1 LRRIGKNHASD
12 EPVILCAE
20 EVSREFDDHGSRVA
34 ALNRVSFTVARAGV
48 TGLVGADG
56 AGKTTFIRIA
66 AGLLVPT
73 SGKMSLLGLDSAAD
87 SLEIQ
92 SRVGYMPQ
100 KFGLYQDLTVSEN
113 MNLYADLQGVP
124 MAQRSR
130 RYEQLLTMTDLAA
143 YTKRRAG
150 ALSGGMK
157 QKLGLACALI
167 KTPELLLLDEPTV
180 GVDPVSRRELWKIV
194 YKLVEEDGIGVLVS
208 TAYLDEAERCSHV
221 VVLHQGRLLAEGVPK
236 DFSSKMK
243 NRVSLV
249 TAEKSGQLRRIYTCV
264 AGEEGIVDATIRS
277 GRVRVV
283 REDESAGRLKQL
295 LNGAKVQIKTTE
307 PCFEDTFMAL
317 IPHNRDHLKTAG
329 EAGDSLFFRKAGGDG
344 EVVVHTRDLSRRFG
358 DFEAVKKLNFSVKQG
373 EIFGLLGPNGA
384 GKSTTFRM
392 LCGLLPASSGD
403 IQVAGRNLLKSRAK
417 ARARLGYMAQ
427 QFSLYGQLS
436 VKENLS
442 FFGRVYG
449 LDNKNLKKRIDWA
462 YSEFG
467 LGRLRNKA
475 AVDLPGGYKQ
485 RLAMAAALLHEP
497 DILFLDEPT
506 SGVDPFARR
515 EFWLRIN
522 GFAEQGIT
530 VVVTTHFMEEAE
542 YCDRMLIMSRGET
555 LALGTPQEIRNLAV
569 SAENKYPT
577 MDDAFIALA
586 EGNVRNAPDQPDSTG
601 RQDRDPGGKP

>member
-1 LRRIGKNHASD
+1 MTDVKKDTQQVVLAVDGVSKEFAVKGKPVVKALD
-12 EPVILCAE
+12 EVNL
-20 EVSREFDDHGSRVA
+20 
-34 ALNRVSFTVARAGV
+34 VARKGAV

-56 AGKTTFIRIA
+56 AGKTTLIRIA

-73 SGKMSLLGLDSAAD
+73 AGKVTLLGLDSVKD

-100 KFGLYQDLTVSEN
+100 KFGLYQDLSVMEN
-113 MNLYADLQGVP
+113 MSLYADLQGVA
-124 MAQRSR
+124 MGERKA
-130 RYEQLLTMTDLAA
+130 RYDRLLDMTDLARYA
-143 YTKRRAG
+143 KRRAG

-167 KTPELLLLDEPTV
+167 KSPGLLLLDEPTV

-194 YKLVEEDGIGVLVS
+194 YELVEQDNIGVFVS
-208 TAYLDEAERCSHV
+208 TAYLDEAERCDHV
-221 VVLHQGRLLAEGVPK
+221 LVLHQGKLMDEGPPEMFTSSMKGRVCLVNPSPKVSGRALYTRL
-236 DFSSKMK
+236 
-243 NRVSLV
+243 
-249 TAEKSGQLRRIYTCV
+249 
-264 AGEEGIVDATIRS
+264 AGNGEVVDTTIRS

-283 REDESAGRLKQL
+283 LKAADPSVLRPALDGLEAEIEAVES
-295 LNGAKVQIKTTE
+295 N
-307 PCFEDTFMAL
+307 FEDAFMAM
-317 IPHNRDHLKTAG
+317 IPRGHDHVAVASETVPAVFPMHAVAEEK
-329 EAGDSLFFRKAGGDG
+329 DSLVR
-344 EVVVHTRDLSRRFG
+344 TRALGKMFG
-358 DFEAVKKLNFSVKQG
+358 DFAAVKNLSFAVKRG

-392 LCGLLPASSGD
+392 LCGLLPASSGE
-403 IQVAGRNLLKSRAK
+403 IQVAGHDLLKSRAR

-436 VKENLS
+436 VAENLS
-442 FFGRVYG
+442 FFGKAYG
-449 LDNKNLKKRIDWA
+449 LYGKKLRGRMNWA
-462 YSEFG
+462 YEEFN
-467 LGRLRNKA
+467 LGDWRDTSA
-475 AVDLPGGYKQ
+475 FGLPGGYKQ

-522 GFAEQGIT
+522 GFAEQGVT

-542 YCDRMLIMSRGET
+542 YCDRMLIMSQGET
-555 LALGTPQEIRNLAV
+555 LAMGTPREIRNLAKGPH
-569 SAENKYPT
+569 NPRPT

-586 EGNVRNAPDQPDSTG
+586 EGKVGGEALKGDS
-601 RQDRDPGGKP
+601 Q